1 MHLLQTQNDK
11 LKARQ
16 EVMEVA
22 IREAYTD
29 CKKNP
34 EKRVIK
40 SITLNIGD
48 KMNTKPER
56 NLLGLKGQVRKT
68 NFKCRPL
75 NKCIVEDLEKFYN
88 RDDISRSTAGK
99 RETRTKNKR
108 KMQIRYLVDT
118 MQNFYKIYKDEGG
131 KHSFTT
137 FFRYKPY
144 YVLSPSATTR
154 NTCMCIKH
162 SNIEFMFN
170 ALKFKEVISHKSIT
184 ELLNEIAC
192 DTKSFD
198 CMYNKCHQCKIT
210 KIQYNEDKLHD
221 EIAWFKWGR
230 MNHTYVKSGQEMTT
244 KKTTKQSDIHNFKKL
259 IPDDLRAVPGTM
271 QLHQVISVKPHEIQY
286 RELSCFCGEMRG
298 FCSCYNPKTHLFT
311 DQLKP
316 ITVASVSADTINEL
330 SNLSFLGCANPGP
343 SLISSPESSIS
354 LLQTDFLI
362 DESCPFLEVT
372 EALPLVVSP
381 KYSTPPTPHLPSTVQ
396 GIHKNL
402 DSDPIQLASPI
413 KKVKVLKPLQVPF
426 EEYANKPQ
434 SKPSNI
440 LQEQVENQNIIIGK
454 RNASSRTFP
463 CHDHTGQYIQECWK
477 EICEEFEIDKNKIV
491 SITTDGGSNI
501 VSAVRLFLGDNH
513 QIPCMAHV
521 LNVVV
526 EGVLKEIKEFSALTD
541 HIQTIVTLFKQ
552 SVNAMDQLRAEQ
564 ESCGKKRSSYY
575 FGSSVQVYP
584 VVVSNAKSKISTEI
598 QAEHRRRG
606 QRSPDKN
613 PDQAASEQASGSSI
627 WLRHEKLLNLTSEV
641 PSSGC
646 VPNELKQYLDQPLLE
661 RKSNAIK
668 FWVKCRHFTPVL
680 SP

>member
-1 MHLLQTQNDK
+1 MVILYMVLTAAERSKRYREKIKQDPVKHELHKKKELKRLKKHFKKINELTEEEKDARRKRWREQKRNQKENKKKSLEQGDAAARQQLASTEQQLSVTGNAVPPLNNIRKKLYRAKKRHEKEMHLLQTQNDK

-22 IREAYTD
+22 IREAYTN

-40 SITLNIGD
+40 SD

-88 RDDISRSTAGK
+88 RDDISRSTA
-99 RETRTKNKR
+99 
-108 KMQIRYLVDT
+108 
-118 MQNFYKIYKDEGG
+118 
-131 KHSFTT
+131 
-137 FFRYKPY
+137 
-144 YVLSPSATTR
+144 
-154 NTCMCIKH
+154 
-162 SNIEFMFN
+162 
-170 ALKFKEVISHKSIT
+170 
-184 ELLNEIAC
+184 
-192 DTKSFD
+192 
-198 CMYNKCHQCKIT
+198 
-210 KIQYNEDKLHD
+210 
-221 EIAWFKWGR
+221 
-230 MNHTYVKSGQEMTT
+230 
-244 KKTTKQSDIHNFKKL
+244 
-259 IPDDLRAVPGTM
+259 
-271 QLHQVISVKPHEIQY
+271 
-286 RELSCFCGEMRG
+286 
-298 FCSCYNPKTHLFT
+298 
-311 DQLKP
+311 
-316 ITVASVSADTINEL
+316 
-330 SNLSFLGCANPGP
+330 GP

-526 EGVLKEIKEFSALTD
+526 EGHLPIISKPFQSTLWINYELNKNHVGKKEGEVLTLIQAVITRWNPCFDMLERFVKLSALVAKILVTKS
-541 HIQTIVTLFKQ
+541 QTNKNT
-552 SVNAMDQLRAEQ
+552 
-564 ESCGKKRSSYY
+564 
-575 FGSSVQVYP
+575 
-584 VVVSNAKSKISTEI
+584 
-598 QAEHRRRG
+598 
-606 QRSPDKN
+606 PDM
-613 PDQAASEQASGSSI
+613 
-627 WLRHEKLLNLTSEV
+627 V
-641 PSSGC
+641 PSSQLNVTRDFIALLGPFKEATEEISGANY
-646 VPNELKQYLDQPLLE
+646 VTSSLAIPLTALVTQVTDQATPSTSLGLVVKKALLKKVEEKLAPLE
-661 RKSNAIK
+661 RNSFLSVATILDPRFKCIQLSCQMLNPKLVLRFKQNIGVEDNVLRIK
-668 FWVKCRHFTPVL
+668 ILIKQHQNKLVGPL
-680 SP
+680 SG